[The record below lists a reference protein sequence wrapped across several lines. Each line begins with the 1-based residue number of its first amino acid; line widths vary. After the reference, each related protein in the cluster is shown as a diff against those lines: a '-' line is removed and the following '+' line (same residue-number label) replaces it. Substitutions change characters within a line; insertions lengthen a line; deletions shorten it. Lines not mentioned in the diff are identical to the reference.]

1 MKYLFIHQNFP
12 GQYLHIVQHL
22 AKQKDNEIVF
32 ISQPSN
38 ARIQGVR
45 SVFYQVPEPA
55 KGLLAPLGELDL
67 AIKRGDAVYQTMKTL
82 KSLGFIPDIIIGHQG
97 WGEMLNL
104 QDIYPDVPVLSY
116 TEFYYHSSGLDVDFD
131 PEFPAD
137 EMLPARVRIKNTINL
152 VSATNPGWGQT
163 PTLFQHS
170 TYPDWAQKKI
180 TILREGVNL
189 EKCSPDPSIY
199 KSDLELKDFV
209 VKPEDKL
216 VTYVARGLE
225 PYRGFHIFMRALP
238 RLLQE
243 RPDVKVVMIGRD
255 QVSYGA
261 SLESGMSWRD
271 YMLKEVHNK
280 LDMSRVHFSG
290 QVPYNVFNSVLKRS
304 DAHIYLTYPFVLSWS
319 LREAMSIGC
328 PIIASDTQPVQEFI
342 ADRVTGILTPF
353 LDHDAL
359 TDRILEVL
367 EDKKLAQS
375 IRKAARAEAERSL
388 SMDEY
393 MKNYET
399 LIDDLIHR
407 RTPSLNLGNSPADR
421 ALQNFKK

>member
-12 GQYLHIVQHL
+12 GQYLHIVRHL
-22 AKQKDNEIVF
+22 AKQAGNEIVF
-32 ISQPSN
+32 ISQPSD
-38 ARIQGVR
+38 ARIEGVR
-45 SVFYQVPEPA
+45 SVFYKLVEPA
-55 KGLLAPLGELDL
+55 PGLIAPLGELDV
-67 AIKRGDAVYQTMKTL
+67 AIKRGDEVYKTAKTL
-82 KSLGFIPDIIIGHQG
+82 KALGFVPDIVIGHQG
-97 WGEMLNL
+97 WGEMLNF
-104 QDIYPDVPVLSY
+104 QDIYPDVPVLNY

-180 TILREGVNL
+180 TILREGVDL
-189 EKCSPDPSIY
+189 KKCAPEPSIF
-199 KSDLELKDFV
+199 KKDLQLEDFV
-209 VKPEDKL
+209 VKPKDVL

-225 PYRGFHIFMRALP
+225 PYRGFHIFMRSLP
-238 RLLQE
+238 KLLKE
-243 RPDVKVVMIGRD
+243 RPDVKVVLIGRD

-261 SLESGMSWRD
+261 VLDGGMSWRD
-271 YMLKEVHNK
+271 YMLREVHKK
-280 LDMSRVHFSG
+280 LDMSRVHFAG
-290 QVPYNVFNSVLKRS
+290 NVPYDVFSKVLKRS

-319 LREAMSIGC
+319 LREAMATGC
-328 PIIASDTQPVQEFI
+328 AIIASDTQPVQEFI

-367 EDKKLAQS
+367 EDKKLSQS

-393 MKNYET
+393 IGNYEA
-399 LIDDLIHR
+399 LIDDLIHG
-407 RTPSLNLGNSPADR
+407 RTPSLNLGNSPAER
-421 ALQNFKK
+421 ATQAQD

>member
-12 GQYLHIVQHL
+12 GQYLHIVRHL
-22 AKQKDNEIVF
+22 AKQGGNEIVF
-32 ISQPSN
+32 ISQPTD
-38 ARIQGVR
+38 ARIEGVR
-45 SVFYQVPEPA
+45 SVFYKQVEPA
-55 KGLLAPLGELDL
+55 PGLQAPLGELDT
-67 AIKRGDAVYQTMKTL
+67 AIKRGDEVYKTAKTL
-82 KSLGFIPDIIIGHQG
+82 KALGFEPDVVIGHQG
-97 WGEMLNL
+97 WGEMLNF
-104 QDIYPDVPVLSY
+104 QDVYPDVPVLNY

-137 EMLPARVRIKNTINL
+137 ELLPARVRIKNTINL

-180 TILREGVNL
+180 TILREGVDL
-189 EKCSPDPSIY
+189 KKCAPEPSIY
-199 KSDLELKDFV
+199 KKDLKLDNFV
-209 VKPEDKL
+209 VKPKDIL

-225 PYRGFHIFMRALP
+225 PYRGFHIFMRSLP
-238 RLLQE
+238 KLLKE
-243 RPDVKVVMIGRD
+243 RSDVKVVLIGRD

-261 SLESGMSWRD
+261 VLDGGMTWRD
-271 YMLKEVHNK
+271 YMLREVHDK
-280 LDMSRVHFSG
+280 LDMSRVHFAG
-290 QVPYNVFNSVLKRS
+290 NVPYNVFSKVLKRS

-319 LREAMSIGC
+319 LREAMATGC
-328 PIIASDTQPVQEFI
+328 AIIASDTEPVQEFI

-367 EDKKLAQS
+367 EDKKLALS

-393 MKNYET
+393 ISNYEN

-407 RTPSLNLGNSPADR
+407 RTPSLNLGNSPAER
-421 ALQNFKK
+421 ATQAQD

>member
-12 GQYLHIVQHL
+12 GQYLHIVRHL
-22 AKQKDNEIVF
+22 AKNADNEIVF
-32 ISQPSN
+32 ISQPSDSK
-38 ARIQGVR
+38 IEGVR
-45 SVFYQVPEPA
+45 SVFYKLVEPTP
-55 KGLLAPLGELDL
+55 GLMGSLGELDV
-67 AIKRGDAVYQTMKTL
+67 AVKRGEEVYKTAKTL
-82 KSLGFIPDIIIGHQG
+82 KALGFEPDIIIGHQG

-104 QDIYPDVPVLSY
+104 EDVYPDVPVLTY
-116 TEFYYHSSGLDVDFD
+116 CEFYYHTNGLDVDFD

-170 TYPDWAQKKI
+170 TYPEWAQKKI
-180 TILREGVNL
+180 TILREGVDL
-189 EKCSPDPSIY
+189 KKCAPNPSIY
-199 KSDLELKDFV
+199 KEDLEVKDFV
-209 VKPEDKL
+209 IKPQDKL

-225 PYRGFHIFMRALP
+225 PYRGFHILMRALP
-238 RLLQE
+238 KLLKE
-243 RPDVKVVMIGRD
+243 RPDVKVILVGRD

-261 SLESGMSWRD
+261 VLEGGLSWRE
-271 YMLKEVHNK
+271 YMLREVSSQ
-280 LDMSRVHFSG
+280 LDMSRVCFTG
-290 QVPYNVFNSVLKRS
+290 QIPYNIFNQILERS

-319 LREAMSIGC
+319 LREAMATGC
-328 PIIASDTQPVQEFI
+328 AIIASDTQPIQEFI

-353 LDHDAL
+353 LDHNAL

-367 EDKKLAQS
+367 EDKKLNKS

-388 SMDEY
+388 SMDDY
-393 MKNYET
+393 IRNYES

-407 RTPSLNLGNSPADR
+407 RTPSLNLGNSPAER
-421 ALQNFKK
+421 AVQDIK